1 MRLRRHPPVLDGAT
15 PLPDPRTA
23 NEDGLVAVGGDLSVE
38 RLREAY
44 AHGIFPWSATPPTW
58 WSPDPRAVIE
68 LDALHVSRRLRQKLK
83 QGRFR
88 ATFDQAFDRVILGCA
103 QARREDDSTWISP
116 VLAQAYLAFH
126 RAGFAHSV
134 EVWSDDRLAGGLYGV
149 ALGGVFAGESMF
161 HVETDASKAA
171 LYFLVEHLRER
182 GFVLFDTQVANAFTL
197 QMGATEIPREEFL
210 QRLKAGLRVEATF

>member
-1 MRLRRHPPVLDGAT
+1 M
-15 PLPDPRTA
+15 PLPDPASA

-44 AHGIFPWSATPPTW
+44 SNGIFPWSAAPPTW

-68 LDALHVSRRLRQKLK
+68 LDQLSVSRRLRQKLR

-88 ATFDQAFDRVILGCA
+88 ATFDRAFDRVILGCA
-103 QARREDDSTWISP
+103 RAPRADDGTWISP
-116 VLAQAYLAFH
+116 SLAGAYSRFH

-134 EVWSDDRLAGGLYGV
+134 EIWNEEDLVGGIYGV

-161 HVETDASKAA
+161 HTESDASKAA
-171 LYFLVEHLRER
+171 LYYLVEHLRDR
-182 GFVLFDTQVANAFTL
+182 GFVLFDVQVANAFTL
-197 QMGATEIPREEFL
+197 QMGATEISRDEFL
-210 QRLKAGLRVEATF
+210 RRLRAGLAVEATF